1 MNELKEKILQE
12 GIVLS
17 EKILKVDQFLN
28 HQIDPSLMERIGE
41 EFSERFKND
50 RITKI
55 LTIESSGIAP
65 ALMTG
70 LKMKLPVV
78 FARKK
83 KSLTMVDHLYTEK
96 VYSFT
101 KKTVNEISVSK
112 KFISSQ
118 DRVLVIDDFL
128 ANGEAA
134 IACLRVLEKAQAEIV
149 GIGIVI
155 EKSFQPGGKRLREMG
170 IRVESLVQIKSL
182 KNGKIQFVENE

>member
-1 MNELKEKILQE
+1 MNELKDKILQE

-50 RITKI
+50 QITKI

-182 KNGKIQFVENE
+182 KNGKIQFIENE

>member
-17 EKILKVDQFLN
+17 ERILKVDQFLN
-28 HQIDPSLMERIGE
+28 HQIDSSLMERIGE